1 MFYQYLACF
10 RGASKR
16 SLPARLKR
24 IAVAVLLGCGALP
37 VVVSSAFAT
46 EQTFRDWRTDCDATV
61 QCILSTTVRD
71 ASDTW
76 LATLLVAANADDTS
90 GTMMQVLV
98 PTGAHLASGVFVNL
112 GREGPVEAVYQ
123 SCAPQACLA
132 TLSLGP
138 DDVAAL
144 RRNTK
149 ARIVYRPRYS
159 TPAVTFDVSLMGF
172 TAALTHARQVRE

>member
-1 MFYQYLACF
+1 M
-10 RGASKR
+10 
-16 SLPARLKR
+16 
-24 IAVAVLLGCGALP
+24 
-37 VVVSSAFAT
+37 
-46 EQTFRDWRTDCDATV
+46 
-61 QCILSTTVRD
+61 
-71 ASDTW
+71 
-76 LATLLVAANADDTS
+76 VAANPDDTT

-112 GREGPVEAVYQ
+112 GRTGPVEAVYQ

-132 TLSLGP
+132 TMSLSP

-159 TPAVTFDVSLMGF
+159 TPSVTFDVSLMGF
-172 TAALTHARQVRE
+172 TAALAYARQVRE